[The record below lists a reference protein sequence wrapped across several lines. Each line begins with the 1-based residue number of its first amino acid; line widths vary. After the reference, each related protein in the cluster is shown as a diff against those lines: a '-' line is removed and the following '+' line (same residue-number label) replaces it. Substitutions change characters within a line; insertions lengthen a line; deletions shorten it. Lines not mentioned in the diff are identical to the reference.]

1 MLHHLVPAEKTPC
14 LMNSEVIFCACPA
27 IDPERTLR
35 TPRCISHAGTSVGP
49 STSATHR
56 PSRPYRARLGAMTI
70 SVSTCSLK
78 TPAGLRLS
86 SALDSSASNALA
98 LSPNSGLAELDIE

>member
-86 SALDSSASNALA
+86 SALDSSASNAFA
-98 LSPNSGLAELDIE
+98 SSPNSGLAEFDIE